1 MTARPFMAP
10 LFLSVAMHAAALS
23 GVLLAGAGMAV
34 LARDMPVVLVTIESP
49 GEAGASG
56 TPGARKAAPG
66 PGRATGVPGIAAGGT
81 RPDAR
86 YGDVPAADEPS
97 VPARH
102 ERVVEDEPAEAE
114 TMAVPASGAGPSE
127 NAPQAAG
134 HRETPASG
142 TGAENAG
149 GHGSGHP
156 GDSASRGK
164 ADGGGAGNGTGGAA
178 TGAPSPAA
186 VAEMAEPAYPRLS
199 RIHGEEGIV
208 LLEAEITFDG
218 KPARVRILR
227 SSGYRR
233 LDDAAVA
240 ALKRATFFPARPPG
254 GPVASTKRVSIRFEL
269 REREERNRR

>member
-66 PGRATGVPGIAAGGT
+66 PRRATGVPGIAAGGT

-149 GHGSGHP
+149 GTAPATPATPRP
-156 GDSASRGK
+156 GGKRMAAAPGTGRAARPRGQQAPPPSRRWRSPRTPGSRGYTARRESYCWK
-164 ADGGGAGNGTGGAA
+164 RKSRSTGSRQGCGSSARAGIGALT
-178 TGAPSPAA
+178 T
-186 VAEMAEPAYPRLS
+186 
-199 RIHGEEGIV
+199 
-208 LLEAEITFDG
+208 
-218 KPARVRILR
+218 LR
-227 SSGYRR
+227 STR
-233 LDDAAVA
+233 
-240 ALKRATFFPARPPG
+240 
-254 GPVASTKRVSIRFEL
+254 
-269 REREERNRR
+269 